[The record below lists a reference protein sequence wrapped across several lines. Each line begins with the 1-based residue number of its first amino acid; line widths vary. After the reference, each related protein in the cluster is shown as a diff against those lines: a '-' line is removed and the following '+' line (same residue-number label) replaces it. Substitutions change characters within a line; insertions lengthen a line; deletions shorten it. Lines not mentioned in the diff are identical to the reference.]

1 MQCQKGWAVLESI
14 CRFLGVST
22 VAVLI
27 GVGIE
32 TLQQGQ
38 FPSLAYYLLFSG
50 GAVSVCEGAFFL
62 HLFLKLCFRC
72 QTEPRLYVCLGKTA
86 HVGGFQKFMGYGLLS
101 VACFLHPVLVWHVT
115 IPGTMLIVTGVAYL
129 ILSKR
134 KKTKLG
140 KECIT
145 QAEYYTDPSTTAIA
159 MTRAGDTEQ
168 TYMFNGS
175 LREKRES
182 LLTQMRSILK
192 IKRDRQLPKPEG
204 CDKTHLDN
212 STDTTSKKK
221 QVHFEE
227 KVIKIIP
234 MEGSILEDEDTELEE
249 TTSDTAPIIP
259 TEPRQIPSSLPMTPG
274 MF

>member
-1 MQCQKGWAVLESI
+1 MRAPSLQSN
-14 CRFLGVST
+14 
-22 VAVLI
+22 AVLI

-32 TLQQGQ
+32 TLQKGQ
-38 FPSLAYYLLFSG
+38 FPSLAYYLLFS
-50 GAVSVCEGAFFL
+50 ATVVTACEMAFFIHML
-62 HLFLKLCFRC
+62 LSNCIRC
-72 QTEPRLYVCLGKTA
+72 QTEPRLYICLRKTA
-86 HVGGFQKFMGYGLLS
+86 HMGGFQKFLGYGILS

-115 IPGTMLIVTGVAYL
+115 IPGTMLVVTGLAYL
-129 ILSKR
+129 LLSKR
-134 KKTKLG
+134 KKTKD
-140 KECIT
+140 KEGIS

-168 TYMFNGS
+168 TYTFNGT

-192 IKRDRQLPKPEG
+192 VKKESKPL
-204 CDKTHLDN
+204 KTAGLEQIHVDA
-212 STDTTSKKK
+212 STDTSSKKK

-234 MEGSILEDEDTELEE
+234 VEAGILEDQDSELEE
-249 TTSDTAPIIP
+249 TSDTIPIIP
-259 TEPRQIPSSLPMTPG
+259 NEPRLLPNVLPVTPG